1 MEEKSS
7 KLTEP
12 NGIHCKPKEISGLQ
26 LDKPID
32 TKGLHCQPKEI
43 SGLQSAKPDK
53 PKELPGLRNA
63 KGQILPGQKLY
74 PVGRVLGSRNR
85 FTKLKHMIIDAL
97 IEQKDSKL
105 AMDNTAIQTVKGQKF
120 INLDMLR
127 VAASILPREKSEDEQ
142 GSTGVVINLIINK
155 DVRGQDTIDVQVQQN
170 G

>member
-1 MEEKSS
+1 MAEK
-7 KLTEP
+7 P
-12 NGIHCKPKEISGLQ
+12 NKQKETSNLHCQPKEISGLQ
-26 LDKPID
+26 LDKPEEY
-32 TKGLHCQPKEI
+32 KVK
-43 SGLQSAKPDK
+43 
-53 PKELPGLRNA
+53 RNA
-63 KGQILPGQKLY
+63 KGQILPGQRGIST
-74 PVGRVLGSRNR
+74 GRPFGSLNR

-105 AMDNTAIQTVKGQKF
+105 AMDNTAIQTIKGQKL

-155 DVRGQDTIDVQVQQN
+155 DVRGQDTIDVQVQKN